1 MEGVNMNTPIVNKRA
16 IDSEE
21 LFQIINNAEGI
32 YQSTLEKMLLC
43 NRISLASRLD
53 TLKRQKWI

>member
-1 MEGVNMNTPIVNKRA
+1 MNTPIVNKRA

-32 YQSTLEKMLLC
+32 YQSTLEKC
-43 NRISLASRLD
+43 FYAIESV
-53 TLKRQKWI
+53 